1 MGFPFFYVRI
11 LLLLWNSSTAFFKKQ
26 CYKIEF
32 NNFYGILKILME
44 KEHFHCARIQ
54 ENVFHFL
61 NKYYKCGIALTKKN
75 GQL

>member
-1 MGFPFFYVRI
+1 M
-11 LLLLWNSSTAFFKKQ
+11 
-26 CYKIEF
+26 EF

-61 NKYYKCGIALTKKN
+61 NKYYKCGISLTKKN